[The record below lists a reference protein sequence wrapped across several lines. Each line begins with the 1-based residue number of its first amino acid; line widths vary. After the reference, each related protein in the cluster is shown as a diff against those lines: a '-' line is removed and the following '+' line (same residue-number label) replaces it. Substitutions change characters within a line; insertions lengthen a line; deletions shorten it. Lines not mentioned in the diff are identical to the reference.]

1 MGIKSLAKEVG
12 KEVAIQTLTGLLIA
26 DEKVVVP
33 MDMVAIPAYQAYLL
47 KEQPSFS
54 IYIKEGEVITQV
66 QPTDAMVS
74 ESIVDEPASLEK
86 LRHNAAVKPKR
97 KTTAYQ
103 RKYKKAFKS
112 ISSKYKKKDGT
123 WKKNGFKAAVREAHK
138 LSKKGMK

>member
-12 KEVAIQTLTGLLIA
+12 KEVAIGTLTGLLLA

-33 MDMVAIPAYQAYLL
+33 MDMVAIPAFQAYLL

-74 ESIVDEPASLEK
+74 EELVEGSVNDLSPT
-86 LRHNAAVKPKR
+86 KPKR
-97 KTTAYQ
+97 KRKSPYKAAYS
-103 RKYKKAFKS
+103 RHFAKVK
-112 ISSKYKKKDGT
+112 SKYKTKAGKWKKDG
-123 WKKNGFKAAVREAHK
+123 FKRAVREAHR
-138 LSKKGMK
+138 LTKKGMK

>member
-33 MDMVAIPAYQAYLL
+33 MDMVAIPAFQAYLL

-74 ESIVDEPASLEK
+74 EELVEGSVE
-86 LRHNAAVKPKR
+86 AAPTKRVRKKR
-97 KTTAYQ
+97 KSPYKAAYS
-103 RKYKKAFKS
+103 RHFSSVK
-112 ISSKYKKKDGT
+112 SKYKTKAGKWKKDG
-123 WKKNGFKAAVREAHK
+123 FKRAVREAHR
-138 LSKKGMK
+138 LTKKGMK

>member
-12 KEVAIQTLTGLLIA
+12 KEVAISALTGLILA
-26 DEKVVVP
+26 DEKIVVP

-74 ESIVDEPASLEK
+74 ESIVDDVVSDLSPT
-86 LRHNAAVKPKR
+86 KPKR
-97 KTTAYQ
+97 KRKSPYKAAYS
-103 RKYKKAFKS
+103 RHFASVK
-112 ISSKYKKKDGT
+112 SKYKTKAGKWKKDG
-123 WKKNGFKAAVREAHK
+123 FKRAVREAHR
-138 LSKKGMK
+138 LTKKGMK

>member
-54 IYIKEGEVITQV
+54 VYIKEGEVITQV
-66 QPTDAMVS
+66 QPTDAMVT
-74 ESIVDEPASLEK
+74 EAIVDAEPTPSAQT
-86 LRHNAAVKPKR
+86 KPKR
-97 KTTAYQ
+97 KRKSPYKAAYS
-103 RKYKKAFKS
+103 KHFDKVK
-112 ISSKYKKKDGT
+112 SKYKTKAGKWKKDG
-123 WKKNGFKAAVREAHK
+123 FKRAVKEAHR
-138 LSKKGMK
+138 LTKKGMK

>member
-12 KEVAIQTLTGLLIA
+12 KEVAISTLTGLILA

-33 MDMVAIPAYQAYLL
+33 MDMVAIPAFQAYLL

-74 ESIVDEPASLEK
+74 EEIVEGTVNVES
-86 LRHNAAVKPKR
+86 PKR
-97 KTTAYQ
+97 VRKKRKSPYKAAYS
-103 RKYKKAFKS
+103 RHFASVK
-112 ISSKYKKKDGT
+112 SKYKTKAGKWKKDG
-123 WKKNGFKAAVREAHK
+123 FKRAVREAHR
-138 LSKKGMK
+138 LTKKGMK

>member
-12 KEVAIQTLTGLLIA
+12 KEVAISALTGLILA
-26 DEKVVVP
+26 DEKIVVP

-74 ESIVDEPASLEK
+74 ESIVDDVVSDLTPT
-86 LRHNAAVKPKR
+86 KPKR
-97 KTTAYQ
+97 KRKSPYKAAYS
-103 RKYKKAFKS
+103 RHFASVK
-112 ISSKYKKKDGT
+112 SKYKTKAGKWKKDG
-123 WKKNGFKAAVREAHK
+123 FKRAVREAHR
-138 LSKKGMK
+138 LTKKGMK

>member
-12 KEVAIQTLTGLLIA
+12 KEVAISTLTGLILA

-74 ESIVDEPASLEK
+74 EEIVDSGQ
-86 LRHNAAVKPKR
+86 AAPPSKKRVRKKR
-97 KTTAYQ
+97 KSPYKAAYS
-103 RKYKKAFKS
+103 RHFASVK
-112 ISSKYKKKDGT
+112 SKYKTKAGKWKKDG
-123 WKKNGFKAAVREAHK
+123 FKRAVREAHR
-138 LSKKGMK
+138 LTKKGLK

>member
-54 IYIKEGEVITQV
+54 IYIKEGEVLTQV
-66 QPTDAMVS
+66 MPTDAMQSTEIV
-74 ESIVDEPASLEK
+74 ESNTATNTATK
-86 LRHNAAVKPKR
+86 KR
-97 KTTAYQ
+97 KKSKYHTAYG
-103 RKYKKAFKS
+103 KAFKELEP
-112 ISSKYKKKDGT
+112 KYKLKSGK
-123 WKKNGFKAAVREAHK
+123 WAKNGFKRCAAAARKQAKGQV
-138 LSKKGMK
+138 KK